1 MTSWTLPI
9 LLAAEPASTGQTPV
23 GGAPITS
30 SMLEIFHGYL
40 GVFIVAFL
48 VTVLITPLMR
58 RVAVANGVI
67 DRPNEARKIHRVPI
81 AYLGGLAVYLGM
93 MAAIA
98 FSYIAPSI
106 VVMGHPLDAM
116 TIHPSRLEQTT
127 VAASII
133 LGMTV
138 IMLTGLI
145 DDVAS
150 ISPRVKVGG
159 QLLAAAALAYQDI
172 GTKVAAGVLQPIGSL
187 IGNQDLTW
195 TFQLPV
201 ELPMFGSS
209 VRIDFIYWTGVA
221 IIAIFVLGACNAS
234 NLIDGLDGLLSGT
247 TAIAAGGL
255 LIIAL
260 ALAAM
265 DDGVHDSSRVILA
278 LALLGACLGFLP
290 HNFNPATIFQGDAGS
305 LLLGYVTIVL
315 VLSLG
320 DTGKTHLVVAGLI
333 IYSIPI
339 IDTVLAIVRR
349 KMAGKPFHSAD
360 DQHLHHML
368 KRVLGVKGAVLTLYA
383 IGVLFAALGVWLST
397 GRVRVVFTIA
407 MVVWAFIGV
416 TAVKVA
422 RRQAIE
428 SQALGQSLPAAASS
442 GPPPARPTSPAS
454 SAKPAAREASPAEA
468 STAR

>member
-1 MTSWTLPI
+1 MKINTLITLAQAAAPGTSPLD
-9 LLAAEPASTGQTPV
+9 AAANAAQAV
-23 GGAPITS
+23 AAPPS
-30 SMLEIFHGYL
+30 GSMLDIFHGYI

-48 VTVLITPLMR
+48 VTLFITPVMR
-58 RVAVANGVI
+58 RLAVANGVI
-67 DRPNEARKIHRVPI
+67 DRPNEARKIHRIPI
-81 AYLGGLAVYLGM
+81 AYLGGLAVYIGM

-98 FSYIAPSI
+98 FSYVGSSFILF
-106 VVMGHPLDAM
+106 GHPVELM
-116 TIHPSRLEQTT
+116 GLHLSQFEQAP
-127 VAASII
+127 VAWSIL

-150 ISPRVKVGG
+150 ISPRVKIGG

-172 GTKVAAGVLQPIGSL
+172 GTKVAAGILEPIGGL
-187 IGNQDLTW
+187 IGNTALSW
-195 TFQLPV
+195 TIPLPV
-201 ELPMFGSS
+201 TVPMLGSTVEL
-209 VRIDFIYWTGVA
+209 DLIYWTGVA

-234 NLIDGLDGLLSGT
+234 NLIDGLDGLLSGV
-247 TAIAAGGL
+247 TAIAATGL
-255 LIIAL
+255 LVIALGL
-260 ALAAM
+260 ALA
-265 DDGVHDSSRVILA
+265 DDGVHDSSRIILA
-278 LALLGACLGFLP
+278 LAVLGACMGFLP

-305 LLLGYVTIVL
+305 LLLGYTTIVL

-349 KMAGKPFHSAD
+349 KMSGKPFHSAD

-368 KRVLGVKGAVLTLYA
+368 KRALGVKGAVFTLYG
-383 IGVLFAALGVWLST
+383 IGILFATLGVWLST

-416 TAVKVA
+416 SAVKVA

-428 SQALGQSLPAAASS
+428 SHALDATL
-442 GPPPARPTSPAS
+442 PPPAPAPRPVPKVPVREPEPT
-454 SAKPAAREASPAEA
+454 AAR
-468 STAR
+468 

>member
-1 MTSWTLPI
+1 MKLAPLITLAQTVAP
-9 LLAAEPASTGQTPV
+9 LEPASAPTQPV
-23 GGAPITS
+23 APAG
-30 SMLEIFHGYL
+30 MLDIFHGYL
-40 GVFIVAFL
+40 GVFIVAFI
-48 VTVLITPLMR
+48 VTLFVTPLMR
-58 RVAVANGVI
+58 RLAVANGII
-67 DRPNEARKIHRVPI
+67 DRPNEARKVHRIPI
-81 AYLGGLAVYLGM
+81 AYLGGLAVYVGM

-98 FSYIAPSI
+98 FSYVAPSFI
-106 VVMGHPLDAM
+106 FFGHPVELM
-116 TIHPSRLEQTT
+116 SQHLSRLEQSP
-127 VAASII
+127 VAWSIL

-172 GTKVAAGVLQPIGSL
+172 GTKVAAGILEPIGSL
-187 IGNQDLTW
+187 IGNSSLSW
-195 TFQLPV
+195 TLALPV
-201 ELPMFGSS
+201 TIPMVGSNIQ
-209 VRIDFIYWTGVA
+209 IDLIYWAGVA

-234 NLIDGLDGLLSGT
+234 NLIDGLDGLLSGV
-247 TAIAAGGL
+247 TAIAASGL

-260 ALAAM
+260 GLAVA
-265 DDGVHDSSRVILA
+265 DDGVNDSSRIVLA
-278 LALLGACLGFLP
+278 LAVLGACLGFLP

-305 LLLGYVTIVL
+305 LLLGYTTIVL

-349 KMAGKPFHSAD
+349 KMSGKPFHSAD

-368 KRVLGVKGAVLTLYA
+368 KRALGVKGAVFTLYG

-428 SQALGQSLPAAASS
+428 AHALDATLP
-442 GPPPARPTSPAS
+442 PPPAVKPSSTSLKPQSREPQPSPA
-454 SAKPAAREASPAEA
+454 R
-468 STAR
+468 